1 MQTHTYL
8 ISNKKVVAN
17 SSLIWLAFVAY
28 LGIGFYS
35 WTIVDSAQLLFV
47 AVCVNVFLG
56 SMAIY
61 GVVIHLNYYKYSTR
75 SKLEITYDKISYF
88 KDGKLET
95 EIQNKDVSE
104 IRHIIGPNM
113 SKFSWDNLSYFVL
126 IDKNRNSI
134 LVPIYIM
141 DLGEFWL
148 DTLTR
153 KVSNDNIVIIR
164 KWFPYIKHK

>member
-8 ISNKKVVAN
+8 ISNKKVAAN
-17 SSLIWLAFVAY
+17 SFLIWLFFLAY
-28 LGIGFYS
+28 VGVDLYFLA
-35 WTIVDSAQLLFV
+35 IVNTYQLLLV

-61 GVVIHLNYYKYSTR
+61 GVVIHLNYYKYSKR
-75 SKLEITYDKISYF
+75 SKFEITYDKIIYY
-88 KDGKLET
+88 KDGKIET
-95 EIQNKDVSE
+95 EIQNKDVAE
-104 IRHIIGPNM
+104 IKHVIGPEM
-113 SKFSWDNLSYFVL
+113 SKFPWDNLSYFVL
-126 IDKNRNSI
+126 IDKNSNSI

-153 KVSNDNIVIIR
+153 KVNNDNIVVIR
-164 KWFPYIKHK
+164 KWFPYIKAN